1 MRFAASRGGRAGLR
15 GRATIWAGA
24 TIGAAGAVAAIA
36 MPGGATAAT
45 GAAAPRASAAS
56 KGAVSVLFAGSL
68 EEFMEKDFGP
78 AFEKA
83 SGYGF
88 EGFGGGS
95 TELAADIKG
104 SVRQG
109 DVFLSAS
116 PEADGELEGMGNG
129 SWVSWYSTYAT
140 SPLELGYNPK
150 TKFGKELAKG
160 VPWYK
165 VIAQKGII
173 VGRTEPK
180 LDPKGRLT
188 VEAVHAAA
196 KKLKDPALDT
206 ALKGFPVYPE
216 TALVG
221 RLQSGQLDAGFFYA
235 IEAKAAS
242 FPTVPLTPIAKYAEY
257 TATILS
263 KDGNQA
269 GSEALV
275 RYLLSSQQADTL
287 EKNGLKAIKPKFHGK
302 ASSVPKSLRSIVGAG

>member
-1 MRFAASRGGRAGLR
+1 MRVSFSRRRCGATAGGATLALGAAAALALGGGPAVAASTGAPLAKAASRG
-15 GRATIWAGA
+15 
-24 TIGAAGAVAAIA
+24 
-36 MPGGATAAT
+36 
-45 GAAAPRASAAS
+45 S
-56 KGAVSVLFAGSL
+56 VSVLYAGSL
-68 EEFMEKDFGP
+68 EDFMEKDLGP
-78 AFEKA
+78 AFQRS

-95 TELAADIKG
+95 TELASEIK
-104 SVRQG
+104 SNVRQG

-116 PEADGELEGMGNG
+116 PESDGELEGGRNG
-129 SWVSWYSTYAT
+129 GWASWYSTYAT

-150 TKFGKELAKG
+150 TKFGRELAKG

-165 VIAQKGII
+165 VLTQKGIV

-196 KKLKDPALDT
+196 RKLKEAALDT

-235 IEAKAAS
+235 IEAKAAK
-242 FPTVPLTPIAKYAEY
+242 FPTVALTPIQKFAEY
-257 TATILS
+257 TVTILNRNT
-263 KDGNQA
+263 DRA
-269 GSEALV
+269 GSEAFV
-275 RYLLSSQQADTL
+275 RYLLSSQRADTL
-287 EKNGLKAIKPKFHGK
+287 KDNGLTAVKPSFHGR
-302 ASSVPKSLRSIVGAG
+302 ASAVPRSLRGIVGAG